1 MYLYLFRHTAA
12 IVLNSHG
19 TENMYVKLILVMW
32 SFSCLSHRYYVQKY
46 SSVLQYSNTD
56 NVILF
61 RCNLVALAG

>member
-1 MYLYLFRHTAA
+1 MYLYLFRHAA
-12 IVLNSHG
+12 VIVLNSHG

-46 SSVLQYSNTD
+46 TRVLQYCNTD

-61 RCNLVALAG
+61 RCNLATPSG